1 MLGRRIS
8 SLEEGEHVDVLLI
21 RRREAAIADIKAET
35 TIYGRPFR
43 ECRERQEATR
53 TTRSDAQIVWRFGT
67 KFWRMLEIEP

>member
-35 TIYGRPFR
+35 DQNIVARFGNAGNDKKRH
-43 ECRERQEATR
+43 ERQEATQR
-53 TTRSDAQIVWRFGT
+53 FCGDLARNSGVCWR
-67 KFWRMLEIEP
+67 